1 MSSTRVKLFLEKK
14 NAIEKQKKDKD
25 LAQLKYEILSH
36 YKLGES
42 ISYDEN
48 VDKNEFPLIDSRGN
62 KFKYVCDVSEE
73 DFEKIKEIYD
83 KENPKSTDDEIK
95 DGTGIKDSAEKTLNT
110 CAVILLILGIIVFIA
125 MWVAAAD
132 DYDFNW
138 SLFGIGAGVFFTSL
152 IEFAF
157 AKVLV
162 NISRKLNKLG

>member
-42 ISYDEN
+42 VSYDEN
-48 VDKNEFPLIDSRGN
+48 VDKNEVPLIDSRGN

-83 KENPKSTDDEIK
+83 KENPKSTNDE
-95 DGTGIKDSAEKTLNT
+95 IKDSAEKTLNT

-125 MWVAAAD
+125 MWVVAAD